1 MKSPVF
7 WLEREEVASV
17 TDPGDLLAILSGEL
31 GMSTDQVLVAG
42 LGIFIL
48 LLFILVT
55 FFGYFRILVHIA
67 AFAFPVARVKAIGN
81 PFIRPY
87 DIEILAESTSL
98 HELYGTMREA
108 GFHISMKEST
118 ENPDIDTV
126 LDRLYVEEYIQL
138 EDSVPESIKPFFQ
151 AFHSFLEIEQLK
163 KAIRLLHAGI
173 PLDTLKQR
181 LVAVGAISSD
191 VIEALAQSPSI
202 EEMVSRLPPEPY
214 GRTLGTVVPQ
224 YQEMQIPFPLE
235 FALDRAAFSEIHKS
249 VIRVD
254 AVIAG
259 PVREFVGVYTDIIN
273 LMTLFRAKSAG
284 MRPEEAQS
292 LFFPGGAVY
301 EEWRLRQFLEL
312 PGIID
317 IIQQISGTDYYE
329 TLQSVTPGFELS
341 GRLQD
346 LEFALEQFLL
356 EKVLTL
362 SSTYHLTGGPL
373 IKFAIARQFEIRNI
387 RIIAHSL
394 QGIVLPEGAM
404 PPMISE
410 GAR

>member
-1 MKSPVF
+1 MSEAGEL
-7 WLEREEVASV
+7 LEIFTSA
-17 TDPGDLLAILSGEL
+17 L
-31 GMSTDQVLVAG
+31 GMSTDQVLLAG

-87 DIEILAESTSL
+87 DLEVLAESKSL
-98 HELYGTMREA
+98 HELYGIMREA

-118 ENPDIDTV
+118 DNPDIDTV
-126 LDRLYVEEYIQL
+126 LERLYIEEYLQL
-138 EDSVPESIKPFFQ
+138 EESVPDSIRPFFQ
-151 AFHSFLEIEQLK
+151 AFHVFLEIEQLK
-163 KAIRLLHAGI
+163 KAIRFLHAGM
-173 PLDTLKQR
+173 PLDLLKQR
-181 LVAVGAISSD
+181 MVAVGVISPDIID
-191 VIEALAQSPSI
+191 VIAQSPSI
-202 EEMVSRLPPEPY
+202 DEMVSRLPPEPF
-214 GRTLGTVVPQ
+214 GRVLGPVLPE
-224 YQEMQIPFPLE
+224 YQELQIPFPLE
-235 FALDRAAFSEIHKS
+235 FALERAAFSEIHRS
-249 VIRVD
+249 VQKVD
-254 AVIAG
+254 AIIAG
-259 PVREFVGVYTDIIN
+259 PVREFAGVYTDIIN

-284 MRPEEAQS
+284 VRSEEAQS
-292 LFFPGGAVY
+292 LFFFGGAVY
-301 EEWRLRQFLEL
+301 EEWRLKQLLEL

-329 TLQSVTPGFELS
+329 NLQSVTPGFELS

-356 EKVLTL
+356 QKVMTL

-394 QGIVLPEGAM
+394 QGITLPEGELPRM
-404 PPMISE
+404 VSE
-410 GAR
+410 GAAS